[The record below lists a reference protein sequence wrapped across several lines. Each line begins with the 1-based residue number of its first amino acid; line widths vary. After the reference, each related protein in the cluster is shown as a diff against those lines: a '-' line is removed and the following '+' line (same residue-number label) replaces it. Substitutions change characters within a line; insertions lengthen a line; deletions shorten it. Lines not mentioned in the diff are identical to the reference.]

1 MSHSVLLTLALSGG
15 EGGKFNPIDF
25 AAGGNLFWTWAIFL
39 LALPFIWGIVMGPV
53 TRALEERDSKAER
66 AIVAAEKA
74 SRDAEEARAKLEV
87 TLGEAQAAAA
97 KLVAEARAK
106 AETRGHEIVEVAKS
120 EAGLLLE
127 NARKAIRVE
136 QDKAIAAIRNEVV
149 ELSLAAASK
158 VLDRKVDSEAD
169 RHFVNQLV
177 SAGDPSKGNRV
188 GRG

>member
-1 MSHSVLLTLALSGG
+1 MSHTLLFALALSGG
-15 EGGKFNPIDF
+15 EGNEFNPIDF

-39 LALPFIWGIVMGPV
+39 VSVPVIWSIVMGPV
-53 TRALEERDSKAER
+53 TRALEERDAKAER
-66 AIVAAEKA
+66 AIAAAEKA

-97 KLVAEARAK
+97 KLVAEARTK
-106 AETRGHEIVEVAKS
+106 AETRGHEIVEGAKS
-120 EAGLLLE
+120 EAGLLLD

-158 VLDRKVDSEAD
+158 VLDRRVDSEAD
-169 RHFVNQLV
+169 RHFVTQLV
-177 SAGDPSKGNRV
+177 AGGAASRGDKV